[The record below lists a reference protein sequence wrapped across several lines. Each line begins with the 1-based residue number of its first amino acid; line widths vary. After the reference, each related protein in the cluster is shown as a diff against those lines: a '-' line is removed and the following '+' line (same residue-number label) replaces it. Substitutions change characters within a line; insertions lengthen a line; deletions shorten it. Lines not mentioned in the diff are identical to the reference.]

1 MLDFK
6 ANFSLQ
12 AAEDFGRKVD
22 PYISMIINIVNQNL
36 SLSSTRDFLL
46 PMLMNGQVTVADPM
60 PNAHI
65 LELNN
70 QQHEQY
76 DVRQAARSFGEDST
90 DDTADLVKEFI
101 KRRKNDSKS

>member
-1 MLDFK
+1 MRAFVEIYAPIMDK
-6 ANFSLQ
+6 QKSLRQ
-12 AAEDFGRKVD
+12 GNRELKE
-22 PYISMIINIVNQNL
+22 L
-36 SLSSTRDFLL
+36 RDWLL

-70 QQHEQY
+70 QEHEQY